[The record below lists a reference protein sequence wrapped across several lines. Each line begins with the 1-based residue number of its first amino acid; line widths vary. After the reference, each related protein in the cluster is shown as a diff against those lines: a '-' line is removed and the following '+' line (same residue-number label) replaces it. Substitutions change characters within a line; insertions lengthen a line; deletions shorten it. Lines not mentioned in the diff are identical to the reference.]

1 MWNQS
6 SAGALGAALAIAL
19 MAGCGTAAAAGAKYP
34 SWKGQWIPVSIAG
47 PARAGETYDPTK
59 AVGAAQDAP
68 LTPEYQKIFKD
79 SLADLAQG
87 GLGNDPTGLCYAAGM
102 PRMMS
107 YEAQEYVITP
117 EVTYILLGGD
127 DNLRRVITDGRTWP
141 KNIQPTYQGYTI
153 GHWIDEGNT
162 GTYNVLE
169 ADTHGPFKGPRTFD
183 STGLPLAYDNE
194 STFHERFFIDKAN
207 PSLLHD
213 VITVVDHALTRPWTV
228 DKTFRRNAQA
238 QPEWPEFYCHVGN
251 RWVVLGKESYK
262 LNDEGILTPTRK
274 GQPAPDLRY
283 FKPAPR

>member
-6 SAGALGAALAIAL
+6 SGGALGASLAIAL
-19 MAGCGTAAAAGAKYP
+19 MAGCGTAAAADAKYP
-34 SWKGQWIPVSIAG
+34 SWKGQWIPVTAAG
-47 PARAGETYDPTK
+47 PARANETYDPAKT
-59 AVGAAQDAP
+59 VGPAQDAP

-79 SLADLAQG
+79 SLADQAQG

-207 PSLLHD
+207 PNLLHD

-228 DKTFRRNAQA
+228 DKTFRRNAAA

-283 FKPAPR
+283 FKPAPK